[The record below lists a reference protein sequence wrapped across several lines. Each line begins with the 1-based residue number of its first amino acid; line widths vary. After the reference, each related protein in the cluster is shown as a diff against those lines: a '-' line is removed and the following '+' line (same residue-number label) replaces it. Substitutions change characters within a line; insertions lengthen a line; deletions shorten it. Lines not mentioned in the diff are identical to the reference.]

1 MNNISQNLLSA
12 LHDPWRR
19 RRPSASPGVICRQD
33 WIPAGRNGFLSTAMH
48 SCRQYV
54 GHPHLSAGMGILPA
68 LPFPQATP
76 GLAGGRRRRHGLTS
90 DTESPSGIEGKSRHL
105 GIETRNTRAATYLVL
120 HLFKRFLV
128 HARRISRGQPVG
140 DNVTNVA
147 HLYKHKRQ

>member
-12 LHDPWRR
+12 LH
-19 RRPSASPGVICRQD
+19 V
-33 WIPAGRNGFLSTAMH
+33 
-48 SCRQYV
+48 
-54 GHPHLSAGMGILPA
+54 
-68 LPFPQATP
+68 
-76 GLAGGRRRRHGLTS
+76 LTS